1 MQNSRSSSTTTHH
14 QNVNEFEF
22 SKREQKTSS
31 SQQLLLAQQSVASK
45 INHRRGGSTSTSLST
60 PQNRLNKHQHGLFSS
75 ESDISSV
82 LQLQLRNKLN
92 RNRNYAYVRRKLQWN
107 YFNTSTTTMLLLM
120 LTCLVVK
127 MEIVIGALSINYNSV
142 NYYDNSTT
150 ITFSDESDLVPFL
163 NDVDNSILTNRSPSS
178 ISSRPPVIY
187 HNEFALYIPSGLSKA
202 NEIASK
208 YGFVNMGQVRIY
220 IHYYYEKFPPNFTIY
235 QKVKFLSYH
244 FDINTNDVKFPF
256 LLFPSSSGVR

>member
-14 QNVNEFEF
+14 QNVKKFEF
-22 SKREQKTSS
+22 SKREQTSS
-31 SQQLLLAQQSVASK
+31 QIQQSAAIAST
-45 INHRRGGSTSTSLST
+45 INHRRALTTSMST
-60 PQNRLNKHQHGLFSS
+60 PQTQLKHRYGLLSS

-107 YFNTSTTTMLLLM
+107 FNTSVMLLLM

-127 MEIVIGALSINYNSV
+127 MELVIGALSINYNSV

-150 ITFSDESDLVPFL
+150 TFLDESDLVPFL
-163 NDVDNSILTNRSPSS
+163 NDVDNILTNRSPSS
-178 ISSRPPVIY
+178 ILSRPPVIY

-208 YGFVNMGQVRIY
+208 YGFVNMGQVKKATSF
-220 IHYYYEKFPPNFTIY
+220 E
-235 QKVKFLSYH
+235 FL
-244 FDINTNDVKFPF
+244 
-256 LLFPSSSGVR
+256 